1 MKLHSPIA
9 TCLCFYRIR
18 LVAVLVLLMALPA
31 PAKAQDIDG
40 AEILSGKAV
49 EGGLIIARTNPSNQ
63 IMLDDDAIG
72 IGENGVFVIGFHRDS
87 DAPVTLRI
95 IAPDGSVKTSLLSP
109 RQRDYNIQRIDGLK
123 STMVTPPATVLA
135 RIKSDSNAVRTA
147 RQRKAPL
154 GDFWRGFDWPAL
166 GRISGIYG
174 SQRILNG
181 QPRQPHYGIDIA
193 APTGTP
199 VYAPA
204 SGLVTLVKDLYFSG
218 WTVVLAHGLGVHSSF
233 LHFDQVDVKTGMK
246 VERGGLIGKIGATGR
261 ATGPHLDWRI
271 DWQGRRIDPGL
282 LVGAMPNQAS

>member
-9 TCLCFYRIR
+9 TYLCFYRIQ
-18 LVAVLVLLMALPA
+18 LVAVLVLLTALAA
-31 PAKAQDIDG
+31 PAKALDIDG

-49 EGGLIIARTNPSNQ
+49 EGGLIIARTDPANQ
-63 IMLDDDAIG
+63 IMLDENAVE

-87 DAPVTLRI
+87 DAPASLRI
-95 IAPDGSVKTSLLSP
+95 IAPDGDVKTSLLAP

-135 RIKSDSNAVRTA
+135 RIKSDGDAVRAA
-147 RQRKAPL
+147 RQRQAPL
-154 GDFWRGFDWPAL
+154 GDFWRRFDWPAL

-218 WTVVLAHGLGVHSSF
+218 WTVVIAHGLGVNSSF
-233 LHFDQVDVKTGMK
+233 LHLDRVDVETGMM
-246 VERGGLIGKIGATGR
+246 VERGGLIGTIGATGR

-282 LVGAMPNQAS
+282 LVGAMPDPAS